1 MPLLNVNMSCPL
13 LFWLVFIGLF
23 HCRASSP
30 AHYTLSNLLVPPPT
44 HAMTSPGFNDVS
56 RDNISL
62 FITQY
67 LGLPPLYSHPTLP
80 LSVHYTLMLFYRP
93 QKPPFTLC
101 SRRSRRPIL
110 IAFSRTLILLL
121 LCSSGD
127 VEVNPGPA
135 VPSSTPIPQALSFYD
150 FCNRNSLG
158 FMHVNIRSLLP
169 KFVLFTAL
177 AHSANPDVL
186 AVSESWLRKTTKN
199 SDILI
204 PNYNIFRQ
212 DRTAKGGGVAIY
224 CKDSLQSSVL
234 LSRSV
239 PKQFELLL
247 LKIHLS
253 KNKSLTIAACYRP
266 PSAPSC
272 ALDTICE
279 LIAPH
284 LSSELV
290 LLGDLNWNMLNTP
303 AILQSKLDALNLT
316 QIINEP
322 TRYLPKALNT
332 GTLID
337 IILTNFPSKYTSA
350 VFNQD
355 LSDHCLIA
363 CIRNGSAVKRPP
375 LITVKRSLKHFSEQA
390 FLIDLAGV
398 SWKDIDLIPS
408 VEDAWIFFLN
418 AFLTIL
424 NKHAPFKK
432 FRTRNRYS
440 PWFSPDL
447 TALNQHKNILWRSA
461 LASNSPRDMQLF
473 REARNHYTQAVRKAK
488 ASFFKQKFA
497 SCNTN
502 SKKFWDTVKSMEN
515 KNTSSQLPTALKI
528 GNTVTTDK
536 STIIEHFNKHF
547 STAGHA
553 FHLATPTP
561 VNSTAPPTAT
571 RPSLPHF
578 SFSQI
583 HSADVLKELQ
593 NLDPYKSAGLDNLDP
608 FFLKLSAEI
617 VATPITSLFN
627 LSFVSSE
634 IPKDWKAAAVIPLFK
649 GGDTL
654 DPNCYRPISIQP
666 CLSKVFESQVN
677 KQITDHFESH
687 HTFSA
692 MQSGFRAGHGCTS
705 ATLKVLN
712 YILTAI
718 DKKHYCAAVFID
730 LAKAFDS
737 VNHHIL
743 IGRLNSLGFS
753 NDCLAWFTNYFS
765 DRVQCVKSEG
775 LLSGPLAVSMGVPQG
790 SILGPTLFSVYINEV
805 ALAAGESLIHLY
817 ADDTILYTSGP
828 SLDTVLTTLQAS
840 FNATQLS
847 FRGLQLLLNTSKTKC
862 MLFNR
867 SLPAPTRLS
876 NITTL
881 DGSDLEYVGNYK
893 YLGVWLDCKLSFQT
907 HIKHLQSKVKSRI
920 GFLFRNKA
928 SFTHAAK
935 HTLVKLT
942 ILPILDFGDVI
953 YKIASNTLL
962 NKLDAVY
969 HSAIRFVTKA
979 PYTTRHC
986 DLYALVGWPSL
997 HTRRQ
1002 THWLHVIYKTLLGK
1016 VPPYLSSLVTIASP
1030 TCSTRSSRYISLVT
1044 PKTNSFFGRLSF
1056 QFSAANDWNE
1066 LQKSLKLET
1075 LISLTSFK
1083 HQLSEQLT
1091 DYCTCT

>member
-1 MPLLNVNMSCPL
+1 MFLCWS
-13 LFWLVFIGLF
+13 
-23 HCRASSP
+23 RAVS
-30 AHYTLSNLLVPPPT
+30 
-44 HAMTSPGFNDVS
+44 FN
-56 RDNISL
+56 
-62 FITQY
+62 
-67 LGLPPLYSHPTLP
+67 
-80 LSVHYTLMLFYRP
+80 
-93 QKPPFTLC
+93 
-101 SRRSRRPIL
+101 
-110 IAFSRTLILLL
+110 
-121 LCSSGD
+121 
-127 VEVNPGPA
+127 
-135 VPSSTPIPQALSFYD
+135 D

-253 KNKSLTIAACYRP
+253 KNKSLTVAACYRP

-408 VEDAWIFFLN
+408 VEDAWIFFKN

-447 TALNQHKNILWRSA
+447 TALNQHKNVLWRSA

-497 SCNTN
+497 YCNTN

-536 STIIEHFNKHF
+536 STIIENFNKHF

-654 DPNCYRPISIQP
+654 DPNCYRPISILP

-712 YILTAI
+712 DILTAI

-840 FNATQLS
+840 FNAIQLS

-881 DGSDLEYVGNYK
+881 DGSDLEYVDNYK
-893 YLGVWLDCKLSFQT
+893 YLGVWLDCNLSFQT

-979 PYTTRHC
+979 PYTTHHC

-1091 DYCTCT
+1091 DYCTCFFLFFFFYLYLTRQVS